1 MPRHRNSTE
10 IAHQRID
17 DHEKLCR
24 IMQKQTQK
32 QIDKLAEEIIG
43 LKKWMIGSAGT
54 IIVLLLGIISTLLKI
69 ILS

>member
-1 MPRHRNSTE
+1 MPRHRTSTE

-32 QIDKLAEEIIG
+32 QIDGLAKEISE

-54 IIVLLLGIISTLLKI
+54 IIVLLIGVITTLLNF
-69 ILS
+69 ILR

>member
-1 MPRHRNSTE
+1 MPRRSSSDL
-10 IAHQRID
+10 AHQRID

-32 QIDKLAEEIIG
+32 QIDKLACEITG
-43 LKKWMIGSAGT
+43 LKKWIMGCVGATVGMLIT
-54 IIVLLLGIISTLLKI
+54 IIITLLKI

>member
-1 MPRHRNSTE
+1 
-10 IAHQRID
+10 
-17 DHEKLCR
+17 
-24 IMQKQTQK
+24 MQKQTQK